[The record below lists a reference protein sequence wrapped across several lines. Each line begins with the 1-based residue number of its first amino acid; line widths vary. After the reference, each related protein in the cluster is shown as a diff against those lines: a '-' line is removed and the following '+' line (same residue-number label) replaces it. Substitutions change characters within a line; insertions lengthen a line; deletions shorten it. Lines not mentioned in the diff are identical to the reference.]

1 MKKRSD
7 DARTAPPKK
16 QRVSSREA
24 AERYLPR
31 ADAVAIASAR
41 IGAADQHDPFR
52 SFLGDL
58 LLLDSS
64 ATATVTG
71 TDLALTYSDGISRW
85 LTDPRIVYEF
95 LVGGITGGPDSLGA
109 PRRRPVEV
117 ARTTTAEIRAD
128 AEAGR
133 LWVCRIEWREPAVV
147 PRAADGDAGVDGEG
161 GIRRRADGDGGI
173 RRVGW
178 LVRETL
184 PGADGAPAKSLA
196 RGLQRLK
203 SGVEAMGLEG
213 CRVGIAR
220 QRESSVDRAG
230 ALLRIGTDEWEAFW
244 PVDGVHRL
252 ARALAAPSINDGGR
266 DEPLRA
272 EQTPTNPVGGNNGDG
287 GDADGVTA
295 TAALAILAAEIRAN
309 GVIALAYHVPRTPEE
324 RLSVHAIRTIAA
336 LIDAGGGVVERF
348 VDSVYRS
355 GRRFRA
361 FTVLY
366 RFSGTS
372 WQRRFD
378 RALGERRRAQLPPGP
393 IPIRSEFAHPLAP
406 GEVWRTVASAVE
418 ELVGE
423 YARNARRRGM
433 ALDARSMS
441 ILSRWYLHPRSDA
454 MRRVWERSRKDTT
467 VTDRLE
473 NGRLSILRDLARGIP
488 RRVLVDA
495 ATGRDERTK
504 RRLSIVFSRRG
515 RRLFLEDV
523 DAREAAIAR
532 NEVTDWEQILA
543 AHRRLHALA
552 QRLLE

>member
-1 MKKRSD
+1 M
-7 DARTAPPKK
+7 
-16 QRVSSREA
+16 
-24 AERYLPR
+24 
-31 ADAVAIASAR
+31 
-41 IGAADQHDPFR
+41 
-52 SFLGDL
+52 
-58 LLLDSS
+58 
-64 ATATVTG
+64 
-71 TDLALTYSDGISRW
+71 
-85 LTDPRIVYEF
+85 
-95 LVGGITGGPDSLGA
+95 
-109 PRRRPVEV
+109 
-117 ARTTTAEIRAD
+117 
-128 AEAGR
+128 AG
-133 LWVCRIEWREPAVV
+133 
-147 PRAADGDAGVDGEG
+147 AADGDAGVDGEG

-441 ILSRWYLHPRSDA
+441 ILSKWYLHPRSDA
-454 MRRVWERSRKDTT
+454 MRRVGTVSKGHHGDRSARERAAVDPSRPRTRDTATGAGRCGDGTGRADETAPLDRLLPQGATSLSRGCRRPGGGDRPQRGDRLGTDPRRPQTSSRSCPTSFGIERSMR
-467 VTDRLE
+467 
-473 NGRLSILRDLARGIP
+473 
-488 RRVLVDA
+488 
-495 ATGRDERTK
+495 
-504 RRLSIVFSRRG
+504 
-515 RRLFLEDV
+515 
-523 DAREAAIAR
+523 
-532 NEVTDWEQILA
+532 
-543 AHRRLHALA
+543 
-552 QRLLE
+552 